1 MSADKPPG
9 PRPRRKLRAI
19 LAADISNFSGQVSA
33 DETQALGQLSSVL
46 KAGRDEL
53 GRHGGELI
61 SMPGDGMFALF
72 ESAVD
77 AVECALAIQARIAAM
92 KTGTMKMR
100 IGLHLGEV
108 LFDDDMAFGEALNIT
123 ARLES
128 LAEPGGILLSGVVF
142 ETVSARVSAT
152 FEPRGMPRLK
162 NIPRQIA
169 TYRVTATAVVEDAL
183 DATPTDPL
191 DDTVLAPK
199 RTKADRQPTLP
210 PTVEQTP
217 ATAPPATDP
226 PSSVAP
232 PASSPPRTEPA
243 PWPPSEEIT
252 AALIARV
259 TAHVGP
265 VGRILVLR
273 SLRETTSPATL
284 VDRLILSIPPSPERE
299 AFRGEIRRL
308 LG

>member
-1 MSADKPPG
+1 M
-9 PRPRRKLRAI
+9 
-19 LAADISNFSGQVSA
+19 
-33 DETQALGQLSSVL
+33 
-46 KAGRDEL
+46 KA
-53 GRHGGELI
+53 
-61 SMPGDGMFALF
+61 
-72 ESAVD
+72 
-77 AVECALAIQARIAAM
+77 
-92 KTGTMKMR
+92 GTMKMR

-108 LFDDDMAFGEALNIT
+108 LFDDDMAFGEALNIA
-123 ARLES
+123 ARLEA

-183 DATPTDPL
+183 DATPADPL

-199 RTKADRQPTLP
+199 RRSAEKAPADPLP
-210 PTVEQTP
+210 LEPPVAGPSP
-217 ATAPPATDP
+217 APEAPSIAA
-226 PSSVAP
+226 PSAIAP
-232 PASSPPRTEPA
+232 QRPESA
-243 PWPPSEEIT
+243 PWPPTDEIT

-273 SLRETTSPATL
+273 SIRETTSPATL